1 MDCMKKRLLNA
12 ANYASSSYSEN
23 LLEGV
28 LVEDI
33 CTDAQAYIF
42 NDDPDYDLVVA
53 FRGTSSKKDVL
64 IDMNIKRV
72 VPEFCKER
80 NIHVRVHKGFY
91 LQYESIRNKLMKHM
105 ESPNIHRV
113 LVASHS
119 LGAALGTLFS
129 LDVGLN
135 KPNIDIDCISFGCP
149 RVGCGRFAKLYK
161 KIVLKTTRCVHNND
175 IVTKI
180 PLPFRFKH
188 VQGKLKLKTKSNFW
202 IPRPVADHDMDC
214 YIEGIKGLS
223 H

>member
-72 VPEFCKER
+72 VPEFQAER
-80 NIHVRVHKGFY
+80 AMF
-91 LQYESIRNKLMKHM
+91 
-105 ESPNIHRV
+105 
-113 LVASHS
+113 
-119 LGAALGTLFS
+119 
-129 LDVGLN
+129 
-135 KPNIDIDCISFGCP
+135 
-149 RVGCGRFAKLYK
+149 
-161 KIVLKTTRCVHNND
+161 
-175 IVTKI
+175 
-180 PLPFRFKH
+180 
-188 VQGKLKLKTKSNFW
+188 
-202 IPRPVADHDMDC
+202 
-214 YIEGIKGLS
+214 EG
-223 H
+223 